1 MSPLVFAA
9 FARITNAYFSKT
21 RPSIVME
28 IGATEWT
35 LLSLPIFD
43 SSRRIAL
50 NLKFDTKGGRLE
62 RCECVEGSA
71 RKMDYPDATFDC
83 VMSCSVFEH
92 DCNFWISQA
101 ECRRVLKP
109 GGLWIIG
116 VPIYM
121 ALPTDVQRTTLTYAR
136 HGYAYNADY
145 YRFSEQAVREVLLD
159 GYEPFEE
166 ALVRRYPNPYLV
178 AAGRKR

>member
-9 FARITNAYFSKT
+9 FGEIIAAFFAKAP
-21 RPSIVME
+21 PSSAME

-35 LLSLPIFD
+35 LLSLPEFD
-43 SSRRIAL
+43 AAQRIAL
-50 NLKFDTKGGRLE
+50 NLKFDSTNGRLD
-62 RCECVEGSA
+62 RCTCVEGSA
-71 RKMDYPDATFDC
+71 RKMAFADGTFDC

-92 DCNFWISQA
+92 DRDFWVSVG

-121 ALPTDVQRTTLTYAR
+121 SLPTDVGRTTVTYAR

-145 YRFSEQAVREVLLD
+145 YRFSEQAVREVLLQ
-159 GYEPFEE
+159 GYEPYAEK
-166 ALVRRYPNPYLV
+166 LVRRYPNPYMV
-178 AAGRKR
+178 AAGCKR

>member
-9 FARITNAYFSKT
+9 FGEIVDSYFAQS
-21 RPSIVME
+21 PPAMAME

-35 LLSLPIFD
+35 LLSLPTFD
-43 SSRRIAL
+43 ASRRIAL
-50 NLKFDTKGGRLE
+50 NLKFDSKEGRLE

-71 RKMDYPDATFDC
+71 RKMEYADATFDC

-92 DCNFWISQA
+92 DRAFWVSVA

-121 ALPTDVQRTTLTYAR
+121 KLPTDAKRTTLTYAR

-145 YRFSEQAVREVLLD
+145 YRFSEQAVREVLLE
-159 GYEPFEE
+159 GFEPYAEK
-166 ALVRRYPNPYLV
+166 LVRRYPNPYMV
-178 AAGRKR
+178 AAGRKQ